1 MTETTRIMGLDMG
14 EKTIGVAISDV
25 RGQIASPLEILPKGK
40 FSKDAETLK
49 ALCEKH
55 GISEIVIGDP
65 VNMDGSIGARAQSVR
80 QFAKNIEKALGVKV
94 VLWDERLS
102 TVAVERTMLDA
113 DLSRQRRGEL
123 VDKLAAAYIL
133 QGYLDSR
140 RI

>member
-1 MTETTRIMGLDMG
+1 MARIIGLDMG
-14 EKTIGVAISDV
+14 EKTIGVALSDV

-40 FSKDAETLK
+40 FSKDAEKLK

-55 GISEIVIGDP
+55 GVNEIVIGDP
-65 VNMDGSIGARAQSVR
+65 VNMDGTIGARAQSVR
-80 QFAKNIEKALGVKV
+80 QFAKNIEKTLGVKV

-133 QGYLDSR
+133 QGYLDSK
-140 RI
+140 II